1 MQVWYARIVNIFN
14 LVEMPLSV
22 LDLFVL
28 GKNRVFHFVESF
40 NPLNMRKEME
50 NYLHA
55 IFQFWAIPD
64 IRKLLEKNQ
73 FVSLLKKIAEI
84 FC

>member
-1 MQVWYARIVNIFN
+1 
-14 LVEMPLSV
+14 MPLSV